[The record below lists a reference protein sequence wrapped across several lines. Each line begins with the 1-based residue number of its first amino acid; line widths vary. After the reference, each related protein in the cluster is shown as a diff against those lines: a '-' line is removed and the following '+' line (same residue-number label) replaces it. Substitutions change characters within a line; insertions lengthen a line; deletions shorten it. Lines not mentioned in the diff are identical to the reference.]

1 MGESF
6 YTEKISKEQEISA
19 FSKKGKDAENAHRG
33 MIDELCQIHGTLGRR
48 YEFSESPQLV
58 RCSGGQ

>member
-33 MIDELCQIHGTLGRR
+33 MIDELGQIHGTLGRR
-48 YEFSESPQLV
+48 
-58 RCSGGQ
+58 

>member
-1 MGESF
+1 MEESF

-33 MIDELCQIHGTLGRR
+33 MID
-48 YEFSESPQLV
+48 
-58 RCSGGQ
+58 